1 MSLQPLDSTPDVA
14 EAYKLALSESR
25 RWYLPLSVGGEGL
38 AYDRVVLAYSS
49 RSALC
54 LRGQGIGLPDLRKH
68 LEEEDE
74 VLFGFLR
81 FRRRGIVLQYTNPE
95 CSRVVKGTSSLIF
108 LLLYI
113 LVQMHFYSFYT
124 FLSLYVSYR
133 FSIHTPIILS
143 KSVLFCISGKDIQLI
158 PARAQ
163 VHLQT
168 VLNYFRDN
176 DFLLETSTP
185 KDITL
190 DNIARLTNSTS
201 TSTINSSK
209 KSKRLTDIME
219 ESPIIGAGGEL
230 LLENEDGDGQSSPL
244 TEGSSDAG
252 SGTGVASV
260 TEEME
265 SNLTSPSLKPPRREG
280 RNERLHVKLGGSG
293 GRSLSPTP
301 VKLRTPSNL
310 RLPPSPTNTSDD
322 PNQRD
327 SYGSTTSPSPST
339 EGSEPD
345 IPRTPTQDTPS
356 TQQSLPLTPPTPP
369 SPSKL
374 RLLKALEMRRL
385 KMSGQPVVL
394 VSKTFQ
400 VNHSSHQSLDSSH
413 KDFDGS
419 YSLRAEKPVTPPP
432 EATVPGSGIATD
444 HKARLQAAKRSALA
458 AKRALIE
465 EQKMRIAALE
475 NSGRDLLSGWVNFQ
489 SSTSL
494 VSYLSPSRY
503 SLVIF
508 ANPFPRFTMIWFPS
522 LELYLP
528 LNFRA

>member
-1 MSLQPLDSTPDVA
+1 MVFPTSFWG
-14 EAYKLALSESR
+14 K
-25 RWYLPLSVGGEGL
+25 GL
-38 AYDRVVLAYSS
+38 ADDRLVLAYSS

-81 FRRRGIVLQYTNPE
+81 FRRRGIVLQYTNPD
-95 CSRVVKGTSSLIF
+95 CSRVVKGTASLIH
-108 LLLYI
+108 LVLYVFGKI
-113 LVQMHFYSFYT
+113 YFYPLYT
-124 FLSLYVSYR
+124 FLSSYVSYR
-133 FSIHTPIILS
+133 SQ
-143 KSVLFCISGKDIQLI
+143 SVLVTVYQSPFILFFWKGHRLIQ
-158 PARAQ
+158 ARAQ

-230 LLENEDGDGQSSPL
+230 LLENEEGDGPSSPL

-252 SGTGVASV
+252 SGTGTTSV
-260 TEEME
+260 TEDQE
-265 SNLTSPSLKPPRREG
+265 STVTSPSLKPPRREG
-280 RNERLHVKLGGSG
+280 RKERLHVKLGGSS

-301 VKLRTPSNL
+301 VRSRTPSNL

-322 PNQRD
+322 LHQRD

-356 TQQSLPLTPPTPP
+356 AQSLPLTPPTPP

-394 VSKTFQ
+394 VSKTFE
-400 VNHSSHQSLDSSH
+400 VNHPSHQSVDSSH
-413 KDFDGS
+413 KGFEGS
-419 YSLRAEKPVTPPP
+419 FSSRTEKPVTPPP
-432 EATVPGSGIATD
+432 EITTPGSGMASD

-465 EQKMRIAALE
+465 EQRMRIAALE

-494 VSYLSPSRY
+494 VPISLPPFIRY
-503 SLVIF
+503 
-508 ANPFPRFTMIWFPS
+508 PFFEAFPCLNMISIPL
-522 LELYLP
+522 LELSTSHS
-528 LNFRA
+528 RT